1 MTAMYVGQYFSL
13 LLMRIWQTEKTT
25 KKYSP
30 ARKTGMKPGLV
41 VCICLILAAMTAAA
55 GCTFLSPK
63 PEPTP
68 DPTTVPVTT
77 VPTTLVTT
85 ATPSPTPTA
94 STEPGPTQTM
104 PPQWPL
110 SISVEKA
117 GTYSMT
123 IITHFD
129 GGKGMISVTKLTS
142 RVTRPDG
149 TVTEK
154 SLEKPKMGDT
164 IEIEGTRGSDRLE
177 VEVLT
182 TSGEVYKVIDQKLQY
197 KSR

>member
-1 MTAMYVGQYFSL
+1 MQNRSL
-13 LLMRIWQTEKTT
+13 FF
-25 KKYSP
+25 
-30 ARKTGMKPGLV
+30 
-41 VCICLILAAMTAAA
+41 VCILVALMVMAA
-55 GCTFLSPK
+55 GCTVLSPK

-68 DPTTVPVTT
+68 VSTTLQPTTEIPTTVETT
-77 VPTTLVTT
+77 TPP
-85 ATPSPTPTA
+85 TPSPTPTA

-110 SISVEKA
+110 SLSVEKG

-123 IITHFD
+123 LITKLD
-129 GGKGMISVTKLTS
+129 GGKGLISVVKLTS

-154 SLEKPKMGDT
+154 SLDRPKVGDV
-164 IEIEGTRGSDRLE
+164 IEIEGSNGTDRLE

-182 TSGEVYKVIDQKLQY
+182 TSGEIYKVIDQKMLY
-197 KSR
+197 KSRY